1 MPDYMVLNPLHES
14 FPNFPKAKKSYVSMN
29 YKGNLYYEYYVW
41 ITRCQLPDN
50 TLT

>member
-1 MPDYMVLNPLHES
+1 MSDYMVLNPLHES
-14 FPNFPKAKKSYVSMN
+14 FHNFPKAKKSNVLTTN
-29 YKGNLYYEYYVW
+29 KGNVYYEYHVW